1 MTRRGWILFAA
12 LCVIWGIPYLLIK
25 VAVRDLAPAD
35 LVFARTAI
43 GTLLLLPLALG
54 RGQVRP
60 LLAHWRP
67 LLLYSLVEIAV
78 AWFLL
83 SEAETRISSSLS
95 GLLIAAVP
103 LVGILMV
110 RATGTGD
117 RLSRARLAGLLLG
130 LAGVAA
136 VLGFDVG
143 HITALAMLEMAVV
156 VCCYALGPQILTRSL
171 SHLPSL
177 GVVSC
182 SLAICTLLY
191 APAAILERPAS
202 LPSLSVIAAVLTLG
216 VVCTAI
222 AFLVFFALIGE
233 VGPVRATVVTY
244 INPAVAVALGV
255 TLLHEHFSAGIG
267 IGFALVL
274 AGSVL
279 ATRRGDRAQV
289 DAEPRSNTA
298 AVETAAIER

>member
-12 LCVIWGIPYLLIK
+12 LCVLWGIPYLLIK
-25 VAVRDLAPAD
+25 VAVRHLAPAD

-60 LLAHWRP
+60 LLARWRP
-67 LLLYSLVEIAV
+67 LVLYSLVEIAV

-95 GLLIAAVP
+95 GLLVAAVP

-110 RATGTGD
+110 RATGTKE
-117 RLSRARLAGLLLG
+117 RLTSTRLAGLLLG
-130 LAGVAA
+130 MAGVAA
-136 VLGFDVG
+136 VLGFDLG
-143 HITALAMLEMAVV
+143 HITALAILEMAVV

-171 SHLPSL
+171 AGLPSL

-182 SLAICTLLY
+182 SLAFCTVLY
-191 APAAILERPAS
+191 APAAILQRPAS
-202 LPSLSVIAAVLTLG
+202 LPSPSVIAAVLTLG

-222 AFLVFFALIGE
+222 AFLVFFALIRE

-255 TLLHEHFSAGIG
+255 TLLHEHFTAGNG
-267 IGFALVL
+267 VDFALVR

-279 ATRRGDRAQV
+279 ATRRGGRAQV
-289 DAEPRSNTA
+289 DAEPRSQTA
-298 AVETAAIER
+298 TIETAAIEP

>member
-1 MTRRGWILFAA
+1 MTRRGWILFAV
-12 LCVIWGIPYLLIK
+12 LCLIWGIPYLLIK
-25 VAVRDLAPAD
+25 VAVRHLAPAD

-43 GTLLLLPLALG
+43 GTVLLLPIALG

-60 LLAHWRP
+60 VLARWRP

-95 GLLIAAVP
+95 GLLVAAVP
-103 LVGILMV
+103 LVGILII
-110 RATGTGD
+110 RATGTKD
-117 RLSRARLAGLLLG
+117 RLTRTRLAGLVLG
-130 LAGVAA
+130 MVGVAA

-143 HITALAMLEMAVV
+143 HITALAIFEMAVV
-156 VCCYALGPQILTRSL
+156 VCCYALGPQILTRFLAS
-171 SHLPSL
+171 LPSV

-182 SLAICTLLY
+182 SLAICTVLY
-191 APAAILERPAS
+191 APAAILERPTS
-202 LPSLSVIAAVLTLG
+202 LPQPSVIAAVLTLG

-255 TLLHEHFSAGIG
+255 TLLHEHFTVGIG
-267 IGFALVL
+267 LGFALVL

-279 ATRRGDRAQV
+279 ATWRGDRGQR
-289 DAEPRSNTA
+289 DAEALPPRT
-298 AVETAAIER
+298 VEAAAIER

>member
-12 LCVIWGIPYLLIK
+12 MCVIWGIPYLLIK
-25 VAVRDLAPAD
+25 VAVRHLAPAD

-43 GTLLLLPLALG
+43 GTLLLLPIALG
-54 RGQVRP
+54 KGQVRP
-60 LLAHWRP
+60 ILARWRP
-67 LLLYSLVEIAV
+67 LLLYSLVEIAI

-103 LVGILMV
+103 LVGVLMV
-110 RATGTGD
+110 RATGTKD
-117 RLSRARLAGLLLG
+117 RLTRTRLAGFLLG

-143 HITALAMLEMAVV
+143 HITALAIVEMAVV
-156 VCCYALGPQILTRSL
+156 VCCYALGPQILSRSL
-171 SHLPSL
+171 ADLPSL
-177 GVVSC
+177 GVVSG
-182 SLAICTLLY
+182 SLAICALLY
-191 APAAILERPAS
+191 APAAILQRPTS
-202 LPSLSVIAAVLTLG
+202 LPPPSVIAAVIALG

-222 AFLVFFALIGE
+222 GFLVFFALIGE

-255 TLLHEHFSAGIG
+255 TLLHEHFTAGIG
-267 IGFALVL
+267 AGFVLVL

-279 ATRRGDRAQV
+279 ATWRGERGQIDAQTLPE
-289 DAEPRSNTA
+289 AT

>member
-12 LCVIWGIPYLLIK
+12 MCVIWGIPYLLIK
-25 VAVRDLAPAD
+25 VAVRQLAPAD

-43 GTLLLLPLALG
+43 GTVLLLPLALG

-60 LLAHWRP
+60 LLSSWRP

-103 LVGILMV
+103 LVGVLMV
-110 RATGTGD
+110 RVTRTKD
-117 RLSRARLAGLLLG
+117 RLTKTRMAGLLLG

-136 VLGFDVG
+136 VLGLDLG
-143 HITALAMLEMAVV
+143 RITPLAVVEMTVV
-156 VCCYALGPQILTRSL
+156 VCCYALGPQILSRSL
-171 SHLPSL
+171 STLPSL
-177 GVVSC
+177 GVVSS
-182 SLAICTLLY
+182 SLVICTVLY
-191 APAAILERPAS
+191 APAAILQRPTS
-202 LPSLSVIAAVLTLG
+202 LPSPSVIAAVLTLG

-222 AFLVFFALIGE
+222 GFLVFFALVGE

-255 TLLHEHFSAGIG
+255 TLLHEQFTAGIG

-274 AGSVL
+274 AGSLL
-279 ATRRGDRAQV
+279 ATWRGDRAQIG
-289 DAEPRSNTA
+289 AEPRPTA
-298 AVETAAIER
+298 TVEAAAIER

>member
-12 LCVIWGIPYLLIK
+12 LCVLWGIPYLLIK
-25 VAVRDLAPAD
+25 VAVRHLAPAD

-43 GTLLLLPLALG
+43 GTLLLLPIALG

-60 LLAHWRP
+60 VLTRWRP
-67 LLLYSLVEIAV
+67 LLLYSLIEIAV

-95 GLLIAAVP
+95 GLLVAAVP
-103 LVGILMV
+103 LVGILIV
-110 RATGTGD
+110 RATGTKD
-117 RLSRARLAGLLLG
+117 RLTRTRLTGLLLG
-130 LAGVAA
+130 MAGVGA

-143 HITALAMLEMAVV
+143 HITSLAIFEMAVV

-171 SHLPSL
+171 ADLPSL

-182 SLAICTLLY
+182 SLAVCTLIY
-191 APAAILERPAS
+191 APAAVLQRPTS
-202 LPSLSVIAAVLTLG
+202 VPSGSVIAAVLTLG

-233 VGPVRATVVTY
+233 AGPVRATVVTY

-255 TLLHEHFSAGIG
+255 TLLHEHFTVGIG
-267 IGFALVL
+267 LGFVLVL

-279 ATRRGDRAQV
+279 ATWRGERGQPDAQ
-289 DAEPRSNTA
+289 AQPEAT
-298 AVETAAIER
+298 AVEIAAIER

>member
-12 LCVIWGIPYLLIK
+12 MCVIWGIPYLLIK

-43 GTLLLLPLALG
+43 GTLLLLPIALS

-60 LLAHWRP
+60 VLTRWRP

-103 LVGILMV
+103 LVGVLMV
-110 RATGTGD
+110 RATGTKD
-117 RLSRARLAGLLLG
+117 RLTGTRLTGLLLG

-136 VLGFDVG
+136 VLGFDLG
-143 HITALAMLEMAVV
+143 HITALAVIEMTVV
-156 VCCYALGPQILTRSL
+156 VCCYALGPQILSRSL
-171 SHLPSL
+171 ADLPNL

-182 SLAICTLLY
+182 SLVICALLY
-191 APAAILERPAS
+191 APTAILQRPSA
-202 LPSLSVIAAVLTLG
+202 LPSPSVIGAVLTLG

-222 AFLVFFALIGE
+222 GFLVFFALVGE

-255 TLLHEHFSAGIG
+255 TLLHEHFTLGIG
-267 IGFALVL
+267 LGFVLVL
-274 AGSVL
+274 VGSVL
-279 ATRRGDRAQV
+279 ATRRGDRGQTGVQAV
-289 DAEPRSNTA
+289 PEATG
-298 AVETAAIER
+298 VETAVVER

>member
-1 MTRRGWILFAA
+1 MSRRGWILFAV
-12 LCVIWGIPYLLIK
+12 LCLIWGIPYLLIK
-25 VAVRDLAPAD
+25 VAVRNLAPSD

-43 GTLLLLPLALG
+43 GTVLLLPIALG

-60 LLAHWRP
+60 LLGRWRP

-95 GLLIAAVP
+95 GLLVAAVP
-103 LVGILMV
+103 LVGILIV
-110 RATGTGD
+110 RATGTKD
-117 RLSRARLAGLLLG
+117 RLTGTRLAGLVLG

-143 HITALAMLEMAVV
+143 HITVLAIVEMAVV
-156 VCCYALGPQILTRSL
+156 VFCYALGPQILARSL
-171 SHLPSL
+171 AGLPSL

-191 APAAILERPAS
+191 APAAILQRPTTV
-202 LPSLSVIAAVLTLG
+202 PSLSVIAALVTLG

-255 TLLHEHFSAGIG
+255 TLLHEHFTSGIG
-267 IGFALVL
+267 FGFALVL

-279 ATRRGDRAQV
+279 ATRRGGRPLDTEPVPQQV
-289 DAEPRSNTA
+289 VA
-298 AVETAAIER
+298 ETAALER

>member
-12 LCVIWGIPYLLIK
+12 LCLLWGIPYLLIK
-25 VAVRDLAPAD
+25 VAVRHLAPAD

-43 GTLLLLPLALG
+43 GTLLLLPIALG

-60 LLAHWRP
+60 VLTRWRP
-67 LLLYSLVEIAV
+67 LLLYSLVEIAI

-95 GLLIAAVP
+95 GLLVAAVP
-103 LVGILMV
+103 LVGILIV
-110 RATGTGD
+110 RASGTKD
-117 RLSRARLAGLLLG
+117 RLTRTRLAGLLLG
-130 LAGVAA
+130 IAGVAA

-143 HITALAMLEMAVV
+143 HITALAIFEMAVV
-156 VCCYALGPQILTRSL
+156 VFCYALGPQILTRSL
-171 SHLPSL
+171 ADLPSL

-191 APAAILERPAS
+191 APAAILQRPSAI
-202 LPSLSVIAAVLTLG
+202 PSLSVIGAVLTLG

-255 TLLHEHFSAGIG
+255 TLLDEHFTVGIG
-267 IGFALVL
+267 LGFVLVL
-274 AGSVL
+274 VGSVL
-279 ATRRGDRAQV
+279 ATWRGDRGQAGV
-289 DAEPRSNTA
+289 PTRPEV
-298 AVETAAIER
+298 AVETAVIER